1 MRLLFAHLNA
11 NIINTG
17 NLVAI
22 HGYYICNQI
31 QPVYAQLVYVTT
43 AKKFMETMAIY
54 YHYAI

>member
-17 NLVAI
+17 NLVVI

-43 AKKFMETMAIY
+43 TKKFMKTIEIY
-54 YHYAI
+54 YH